1 MPSEKPNM
9 LAAYVGNE
17 CTAVKRHE
25 FSWSFVFGPLVM
37 SVECLWRVLKDGR
50 IALTRNDDGQKFG
63 LPEPVDALVEAHSLL
78 LAKTIRTIEV
88 SSETSDL
95 TFEFTDGT
103 RLELLTDSRGY
114 EAWQAWDRN
123 SSLFIVVGRND

>member
-1 MPSEKPNM
+1 MPLEKPNV

-17 CTAVKRHE
+17 CTAIERHE
-25 FSWSFVFGPLVM
+25 FSWGFAFGSLGLN
-37 SVECLWRVLKDGR
+37 VECLWRVLKGGR

-63 LPEPVDALVEAHSLL
+63 LPAPVDALAEARSLL
-78 LAKTIRTIEV
+78 LERTIRAIEV

-103 RLELLTDSRGY
+103 KLELLTDSRGY
-114 EAWQAWDRN
+114 EAWQAYDRN
-123 SSLFIVVGRND
+123 LPGFIVVGRND